1 MDASQ
6 VRSLVEA
13 GLEHCQVDVQGGDGR
28 YEVVVVGDV
37 FDGLTPVKRQKLV
50 YATLGDV
57 IASGAVHAV
66 TIRTFT
72 PAQWDARANGAG

>member
-6 VRSLVEA
+6 VRGLVEA
-13 GLEHCQVDVQGGDGR
+13 GLEDCRVDVQGGDGR
-28 YEVVVVGDV
+28 YEVVVVGEV

-72 PAQWDARANGAG
+72 PAQWDAQASGG